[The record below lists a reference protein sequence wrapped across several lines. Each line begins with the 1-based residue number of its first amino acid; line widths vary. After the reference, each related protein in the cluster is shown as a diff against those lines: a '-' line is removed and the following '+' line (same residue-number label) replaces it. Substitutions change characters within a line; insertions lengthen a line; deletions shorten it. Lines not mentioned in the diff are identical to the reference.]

1 MIRLE
6 LIANR
11 SVEADFYDLLKARN
25 LNPFYTK
32 FAEVQ
37 GYGNSG
43 PRRGDHIFPEENFVL
58 IMYCENEMAEGVISA
73 VKELRQ
79 IFPAEGIRMYR
90 STAERA
96 C

>member
-1 MIRLE
+1 MVRLE

-11 SVEADFYDLLKARN
+11 SVEDDLYDLMKNRN
-25 LNPFYTK
+25 ISPDFTK

-37 GYGNSG
+37 GRGNSG

-58 IMYCENEMAEGVISA
+58 VMYCDDASADGIASA
-73 VKELRQ
+73 VGELKS
-79 IFPAEGIRMYR
+79 IFPAEGIRLYR
-90 STAERA
+90 STAERV